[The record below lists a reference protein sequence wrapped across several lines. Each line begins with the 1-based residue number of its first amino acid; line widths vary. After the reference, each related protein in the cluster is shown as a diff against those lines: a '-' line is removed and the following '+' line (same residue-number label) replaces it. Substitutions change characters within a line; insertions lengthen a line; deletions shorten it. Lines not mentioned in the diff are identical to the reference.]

1 MLFYLY
7 AAYMLFMNAFAFFQ
21 FWKDKKRAI
30 RHRRRVPEWVL
41 FWLSAGGGCFGAY
54 ISMRCFHHKTYK
66 GKFAIGVPTFAVLHI
81 FIAIFLIERNIVTL
95 PF

>member
-1 MLFYLY
+1 MLFYIY
-7 AAYMLFMNAFAFFQ
+7 VAYMLFMNVFAYLR
-21 FWKDKKRAI
+21 FWNDKKRAI

-54 ISMRCFHHKTYK
+54 LSMRIFHHKTHTA
-66 GKFAIGVPTFAVLHI
+66 KFAICVPLFAVLHI
-81 FIAIFLIERNIVTL
+81 FVFIFLVERNIISL